1 VLSTLR
7 SKLSYANVMATV
19 AVFIA
24 LGGTSVAAISL
35 TRNSVRSKHIAKG
48 QVKRSDVGR
57 NAVNSAKVAN
67 RSLRLIDF
75 RAGQLP
81 TGPPGAPGTPGAP
94 GSPAASM
101 LMGTVPSAVTSES
114 TNGTFG
120 FPPLGVAD
128 QPGGSMLSPNQTVVL
143 RDLSVRVVPAPG
155 GAATRTAY
163 VGILGGSLPP
173 DAAISCAVGGGETTC
188 DSGNATL
195 TVPAGSPLTFALQ
208 NGAVAPANSTV
219 QFGYR
224 ATTP

>member
-1 VLSTLR
+1 MLSTLR

-24 LGGTSVAAISL
+24 LAGTSVAAVSL

-48 QVKRSDVGR
+48 QVKRSDIGR
-57 NAVNSAKVAN
+57 SAVNSAKVAN

-75 RAGQLP
+75 RAGQVP
-81 TGPPGAPGTPGAP
+81 TGPPGAPGTP

-101 LMGTVPSAVTSES
+101 LMGTVPQAQTSES
-114 TNGTFG
+114 INGTFA
-120 FPPLGVAD
+120 FPPVGVAAG
-128 QPGGSMLSPNQTVVL
+128 PGGSMVSPNQTVVL

-163 VGILGGSLPP
+163 VGILGGLLPP
-173 DAAISCAVGGGETTC
+173 QPAISCSVSGGATTC
-188 DSGNATL
+188 DSGDATL
-195 TVPAGSPLTFALQ
+195 TVPAGSQLTFALQ

-219 QFGYR
+219 EFAYR